1 MFVESILETS
11 WAQHTRRGWTT
22 LTSFGVQV
30 VIIGAL
36 LAIPLLQTVG
46 IPLARN
52 VSTPITMSRRPDPG
66 PATPTRPFHSN
77 AVELAPI
84 PGRLMMPSRIP
95 TRIAPDD
102 GPIRSEGA
110 DGPTSI
116 DYGPPY
122 KPGAYLPT
130 PTKGA
135 EPVMPVRA
143 AASKPTFRTSTM
155 LQGSLIRRV
164 EPIYPPLAR
173 TARIQGSVVLEAIIG
188 RDGAMQHLQVLSG
201 HPMLAPAAV
210 EAVRQWRYRPYIL
223 NEEAIEVETQ
233 ITVNFILN

>member
-1 MFVESILETS
+1 MFAESILETS

-46 IPLARN
+46 IPLART
-52 VSTPITMSRRPDPG
+52 VSTPVTMRRRPDPG
-66 PATPTRPFHSN
+66 PTTPTRPFHSN
-77 AVELAPI
+77 SVELAPI
-84 PGRLMMPSRIP
+84 PGRIMMP
-95 TRIAPDD
+95 TRIPNTIPPND
-102 GPIRSEGA
+102 GPFRSDNF
-110 DGPTSI
+110 DGPTI
-116 DYGPPY
+116 DFGPPSN
-122 KPGAYLPT
+122 PAAYLPT
-130 PTKGA
+130 ATPGTH
-135 EPVMPVRA
+135 PVMPVPA
-143 AASKPTFRTSTM
+143 APAKPTFRTSNM

-173 TARIQGSVVLEAIIG
+173 TARIQGAVVLEAVIG
-188 RDGAMQHLQVLSG
+188 KDGTMQRLQVISG

-223 NEEAIEVETQ
+223 NGEAIEVETQ

>member
-1 MFVESILETS
+1 MFAESILETS

-46 IPLARN
+46 IPLART
-52 VSTPITMSRRPDPG
+52 VSTPITMSRRPEPS
-66 PATPTRPFHSN
+66 PTTPTRPFHSN

-84 PGRLMMPSRIP
+84 TGRLRMPTSIPSRIV
-95 TRIAPDD
+95 PDD
-102 GPIRSEGA
+102 GSIRSEGA
-110 DGPTSI
+110 DGPATI
-116 DYGPPY
+116 DYGAPY
-122 KPGAYLPT
+122 SPGAYLPT
-130 PTKGA
+130 PTTGT
-135 EPVMPVRA
+135 ETVMPVRA
-143 AASKPTFRTSTM
+143 APAKPTFRTSTM

-164 EPIYPPLAR
+164 EPVYPPLAR

-188 RDGAMQHLQVLSG
+188 RDGTMQRLQVLSG

-210 EAVRQWRYRPYIL
+210 EAVRQWRYKPYVL
-223 NEEAIEVETQ
+223 NGEAIEVETQ

>member
-30 VIIGAL
+30 VIIGAM
-36 LAIPLLQTVG
+36 LAIPLWQTVG

-52 VSTPITMSRRPDPG
+52 VSTPLTVNRRPEPS
-66 PATPTRPFHSN
+66 PTTPTRPFHSN
-77 AVELAPI
+77 SVELAPVT
-84 PGRLMMPSRIP
+84 GRLMMPTRIP
-95 TRIAPDD
+95 NTIPRND
-102 GPIRSEGA
+102 GPVRSEFA
-110 DGPTSI
+110 DGSTSI
-116 DYGPPY
+116 DYGLPST
-122 KPGAYLPT
+122 PGAYLPT
-130 PTKGA
+130 ATPGTHA
-135 EPVMPVRA
+135 VMPVRA
-143 AASKPTFRTSTM
+143 APAKPTFRTSTM

-164 EPIYPPLAR
+164 EPVYPPLAR

-188 RDGAMQHLQVLSG
+188 QDGTMQHLQVLSG